1 MPTSSSRPRRWST
14 AWVIATGNVT
24 HFGRTPADPAA
35 LAVMWNESDDQW
47 PGTFTGGVPFTEER
61 VRDWLDKKTCL
72 MRLVV
77 ENGTDGSIVGYGSL
91 RKDPGR
97 EGTCYVDM
105 LNVHPAHQKRSLARR
120 MLTRM
125 VDWAT
130 AHGYRRMT
138 IETWP
143 GNLKSV
149 PLYKKVGFFWAP
161 DTDVHME
168 NYVPRIRQLALAQKF
183 FERHDWYTA
192 FRVARFSSARPGLPP
207 RTQSPPAAGGFR
219 LTISATRV
227 SWLGSVKPAL

>member
-1 MPTSSSRPRRWST
+1 
-14 AWVIATGNVT
+14 
-24 HFGRTPADPAA
+24 
-35 LAVMWNESDDQW
+35 
-47 PGTFTGGVPFTEER
+47 
-61 VRDWLDKKTCL
+61 

-77 ENGTDGSIVGYGSL
+77 EIVTDGSIVGYGSL
-91 RKDPGR
+91 WKDPGH

-149 PLYKKVGFFWAP
+149 PLYKKVGFFWTP

-192 FRVARFSSARPGLPP
+192 FRRELEQVEDDHRHPATADMKVYVLRWEEDGEFLEAVVDRQGQAITGLETEHLAAYAVVDESKPSSRWRAWPLENPWTRPC
-207 RTQSPPAAGGFR
+207 A
-219 LTISATRV
+219 
-227 SWLGSVKPAL
+227 